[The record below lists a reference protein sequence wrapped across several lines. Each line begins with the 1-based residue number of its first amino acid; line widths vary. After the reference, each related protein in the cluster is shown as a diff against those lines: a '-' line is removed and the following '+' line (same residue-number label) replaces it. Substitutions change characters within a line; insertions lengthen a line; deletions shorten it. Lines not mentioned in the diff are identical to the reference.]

1 MKKTTLNFI
10 VAAGLILGTAALF
23 GQKPSDVITEN
34 SIHLTENKVGT
45 GIEGTWKI
53 HKMDG
58 KIVENDLTKTF
69 AAGGVMISKQ
79 GRVTKKTKW
88 KIENGK
94 LCVNEIGEEFS
105 CCEYKVTKT
114 TLTYI
119 IMGSELSF
127 IRK

>member
-23 GQKPSDVITEN
+23 GQKPSGVITEN
-34 SIHLTENKVGT
+34 STHLAEKKAGS

-53 HKMDG
+53 HKIDG
-58 KIVENDLTKTF
+58 QKVENDLTKTF
-69 AAGGVMISKQ
+69 APGGVMISKQ
-79 GRVTKKTKW
+79 GRATKKTKW
-88 KIENGK
+88 KMENGK
-94 LCVNEIGEEFS
+94 LCVNEVGEDFS

-114 TLTYI
+114 TLTYK